1 MMTKILG
8 KSVKKNERNLIITG
22 LAVAVLFVILGTF
35 VFATSLE
42 TLDVQAEKLEIT
54 SQNIVPAPFLEY
66 TLPGFENVWGGA
78 MLGIASTLGI
88 FGVTLAVA
96 NVLKKKIRSQLIK

>member
-1 MMTKILG
+1 MTKIFG
-8 KSVKKNERNLIITG
+8 KSAKKNERNLIITG
-22 LAVAVLFVILGTF
+22 LALAVLFVILGTF
-35 VFATSLE
+35 IFAASSE
-42 TLDVQAEKLEIT
+42 TLDVQAEKLGVTGE
-54 SQNIVPAPFLEY
+54 NIVPAPFPEY

-96 NVLKKKIRSQLIK
+96 NLLKKKTQSQLIK